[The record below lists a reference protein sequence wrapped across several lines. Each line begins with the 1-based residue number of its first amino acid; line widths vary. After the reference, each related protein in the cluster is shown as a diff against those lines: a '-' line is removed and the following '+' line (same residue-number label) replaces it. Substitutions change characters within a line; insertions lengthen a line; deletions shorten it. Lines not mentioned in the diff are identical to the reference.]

1 MSVNL
6 ELIGP
11 ETGEPQSWERG
22 HVSSYLVEAAKMVEQ
37 EKGSINVP
45 NPAKLDRAKQ
55 ILRWLTWLPHRTDEF
70 IVMRSALGFSSRS
83 IGRSVGK
90 SHNTCLRRNI
100 RCLDLIADR
109 LNELSKP
116 WSCVVCGTT
125 ELSLLI
131 DNQWSD
137 TCSRCDQ
144 KLNLTKTK
152 S

>member
-6 ELIGP
+6 ELIDP

-22 HVSSYLVEAAKMVEQ
+22 HVSSYLVKAAKIVEQ
-37 EKGSINVP
+37 EKGSTNVP
-45 NPAKLDRAKQ
+45 SPAKLDWAKK
-55 ILRWLTWLPHRTDEF
+55 ILRWLTWLPQRTDEF

-109 LNELSKP
+109 LNELTN
-116 WSCVVCGTT
+116 WSCAVCGRT

-131 DNQWSD
+131 NNQWSD

-144 KLNLTKTK
+144 ELNLMKTK